1 MALEHGTER
10 DAAFAVIQQA
20 LETFNAEIGR
30 ARAGQ
35 TRSEETLASVE
46 YELNQLRKLIAENA
60 LPQTGAK
67 AATRPLSDADVA
79 TRDAGAGRVRRSA
92 GRAA

>member
-1 MALEHGTER
+1 MGLEHGKER

-20 LETFNAEIGR
+20 IETFNAEIGR

-35 TRSEETLASVE
+35 AQSEETLAAVE
-46 YELNQLRKLIAENA
+46 YELNALRKLIAENA
-60 LPQTGAK
+60 LPRGERTFAQ
-67 AATRPLSDADVA
+67 PLSDVEVSAP
-79 TRDAGAGRVRRSA
+79 DAEGGLARRRA